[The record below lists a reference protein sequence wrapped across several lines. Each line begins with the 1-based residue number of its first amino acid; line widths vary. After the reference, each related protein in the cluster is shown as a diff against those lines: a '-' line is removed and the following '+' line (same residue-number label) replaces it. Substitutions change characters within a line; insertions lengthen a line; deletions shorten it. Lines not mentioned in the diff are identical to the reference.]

1 MFAFPSA
8 VLVVCYL
15 INDPTNEPDKRWNNN
30 ISDKNWTEMFAVW
43 ESFITTTLI
52 FICFFYTVVQK
63 HCVKNPY
70 LRKYLSTMCFLYRSY
85 VVDNQSDLS
94 VLSWRNQN
102 VFMLEMLKKVT
113 SITKLNRNGEFPA
126 FGSIFNYPTI
136 LLVHL
141 LDHNTIINT
150 LNDIFYI
157 HIYMYIYHDDVFL
170 IIILIIK
177 QQHYMYMYI
186 FTLTLLMF
194 RIDHLKNLYT

>member
-70 LRKYLSTMCFLYRSY
+70 LLKYLSTMCFPYRSY

-150 LNDIFYI
+150 LNDILYI

-186 FTLTLLMF
+186 
-194 RIDHLKNLYT
+194 NLYT

>member
-1 MFAFPSA
+1 MNWN
-8 VLVVCYL
+8 VCGMGVFH
-15 INDPTNEPDKRWNNN
+15 NHHFN
-30 ISDKNWTEMFAVW
+30 IQ
-43 ESFITTTLI
+43 L
-52 FICFFYTVVQK
+52 FFYTVVQK

-70 LRKYLSTMCFLYRSY
+70 LLKYLSTMCFLYRSY

-136 LLVHL
+136 LLEHL

-150 LNDIFYI
+150 LNDILYI

-177 QQHYMYMYI
+177 QQHYMYMDS
-186 FTLTLLMF
+186 LDVPHWPLKKPV
-194 RIDHLKNLYT
+194 HLALYLV

>member
-1 MFAFPSA
+1 MFAFRSA

-52 FICFFYTVVQK
+52 FICFCYTVVQK

-70 LRKYLSTMCFLYRSY
+70 LLKYLSTMCFLYRSY

-102 VFMLEMLKKVT
+102 VFMLEMLEKVT

-150 LNDIFYI
+150 LNDILYI

-186 FTLTLLMF
+186 
-194 RIDHLKNLYT
+194 NLYT

>member
-70 LRKYLSTMCFLYRSY
+70 LLKYLSTMCFLYRSY

-113 SITKLNRNGEFPA
+113 SIIKLNHNGEFPA

-150 LNDIFYI
+150 LNDILYI
-157 HIYMYIYHDDVFL
+157 HIYMYIYHDDVFFN
-170 IIILIIK
+170 
-177 QQHYMYMYI
+177 HY
-186 FTLTLLMF
+186 FNNKATTLHVHVYKPV
-194 RIDHLKNLYT
+194 HLALYLV

>member
-70 LRKYLSTMCFLYRSY
+70 LLKYLSTMCFLYRSY

-102 VFMLEMLKKVT
+102 VWKCWKKSLQSPNWIVMEN
-113 SITKLNRNGEFPA
+113 SPPSAR
-126 FGSIFNYPTI
+126 
-136 LLVHL
+136 
-141 LDHNTIINT
+141 
-150 LNDIFYI
+150 
-157 HIYMYIYHDDVFL
+157 FL
-170 IIILIIK
+170 ITQRYFL
-177 QQHYMYMYI
+177 YI
-186 FTLTLLMF
+186 C
-194 RIDHLKNLYT
+194 

>member
-1 MFAFPSA
+1 
-8 VLVVCYL
+8 
-15 INDPTNEPDKRWNNN
+15 
-30 ISDKNWTEMFAVW
+30 MFAVW

-70 LRKYLSTMCFLYRSY
+70 LLKYLSTMCFLYRSY

-141 LDHNTIINT
+141 LDHNRVFVKWYYNKHTEWYFIYS
-150 LNDIFYI
+150 YI
-157 HIYMYIYHDDVFL
+157 HVHLPWWRFL

>member
-70 LRKYLSTMCFLYRSY
+70 LLKYLSTMCFPYRSY

-141 LDHNTIINT
+141 LDHYRVFVKWYYNKHTEWYFIYS
-150 LNDIFYI
+150 YI
-157 HIYMYIYHDDVFL
+157 HVHLPWWRFFN
-170 IIILIIK
+170 
-177 QQHYMYMYI
+177 HY
-186 FTLTLLMF
+186 FNNKATTLHVHVYKPV
-194 RIDHLKNLYT
+194 HLALYLV

>member
-30 ISDKNWTEMFAVW
+30 ISDKNCTEMFAVW

-70 LRKYLSTMCFLYRSY
+70 LLKYLSKMCFLYRSY

-141 LDHNTIINT
+141 LDHNRVFVKWYYNKHTEWYFIYS
-150 LNDIFYI
+150 YI
-157 HIYMYIYHDDVFL
+157 HVHLPWWRFFN
-170 IIILIIK
+170 
-177 QQHYMYMYI
+177 HY
-186 FTLTLLMF
+186 FNNKATTLHVHVYKPV
-194 RIDHLKNLYT
+194 HLALYLV